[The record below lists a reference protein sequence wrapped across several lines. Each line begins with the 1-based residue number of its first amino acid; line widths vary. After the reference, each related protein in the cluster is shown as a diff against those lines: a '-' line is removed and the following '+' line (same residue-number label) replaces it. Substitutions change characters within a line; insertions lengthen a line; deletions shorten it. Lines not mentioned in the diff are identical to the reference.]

1 MAKVLAR
8 ALLPLREPRGGC
20 LSSTVVLSMRPFPVP
35 PARPLA
41 RNDDVG
47 AQSLLC
53 RVGSLQPSQE
63 DGPVLVVPCHRADGT
78 RPTPFYSI
86 LDSANQLSLPS
97 LTLALSSPRT
107 FARLWNLLCPRFSSS
122 RSFPSVPCAIFPRHA
137 LLLIGNV
144 NSGFREVGFSRGF
157 FFFFFFLSFLRLAS
171 MKKLTKRWRDVF
183 FRKIRRKFFV

>member
-1 MAKVLAR
+1 MILDKQRPRWTGFTSGCSIPRRTMAKVLAR

-97 LTLALSSPRT
+97 LTLVPRT
-107 FARLWNLLCPRFSSS
+107 TLKSTLPAILFFSLFPFRSLCHLSAARPFANW
-122 RSFPSVPCAIFPRHA
+122 
-137 LLLIGNV
+137 
-144 NSGFREVGFSRGF
+144 
-157 FFFFFFLSFLRLAS
+157 
-171 MKKLTKRWRDVF
+171 
-183 FRKIRRKFFV
+183 

>member
-1 MAKVLAR
+1 MILDKQRPRWTGFTSGCSIPRRTMAKVLAR

-97 LTLALSSPRT
+97 LTLASPPLARLHDSEIY
-107 FARLWNLLCPRFSSS
+107 FARDS
-122 RSFPSVPCAIFPRHA
+122 
-137 LLLIGNV
+137 LLLAL
-144 NSGFREVGFSRGF
+144 SLP
-157 FFFFFFLSFLRLAS
+157 FLVPSFHG
-171 MKKLTKRWRDVF
+171 TPF
-183 FRKIRRKFFV
+183 C